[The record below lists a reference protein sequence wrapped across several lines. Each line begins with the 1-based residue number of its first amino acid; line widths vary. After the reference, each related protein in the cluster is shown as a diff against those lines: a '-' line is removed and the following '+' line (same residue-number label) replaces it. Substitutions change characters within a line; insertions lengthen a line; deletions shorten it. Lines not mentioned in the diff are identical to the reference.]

1 MTTDLLNL
9 MGDGKEYFDKIDFNE
24 LMVDIEIDKIFERS
38 LQEDTLTVEEIMES
52 APWKQLEG
60 ESELQYDTFK
70 YYINLNIDEWEAVN
84 VLRFID
90 IDEAN
95 AVEWCDEFQWK
106 ERRLAY
112 LKYQEWLRRK
122 KSELKHTED
131 IEEFRDSQAELL
143 KSAGSATLN
152 LISKLALRIEDLDP
166 NEIKATDIPKFVS
179 AISSF
184 LDMTADAQA
193 RFLSVNELLAL
204 YENDLDADVIRQHV
218 LLSEQG
224 KVNGK

>member
-9 MGDGKEYFDKIDFNE
+9 MGDGKVYFDKIDFNE

-38 LQEDTLTVEEIMES
+38 LQEDTLTVEEVMES
-52 APWKQLEG
+52 APWKQLEE

-70 YYINLNIDEWEAVN
+70 YYINLNIDEWQAID

-95 AVEWCDEFQWK
+95 AIEWSEEFQWK

-143 KSAGSATLN
+143 KSAGGATLN

-224 KVNGK
+224 KLNGK

>member
-38 LQEDTLTVEEIMES
+38 LQEDTLTVEEVMES
-52 APWKQLEG
+52 APWKQLEE

-70 YYINLNIDEWEAVN
+70 YYINLNIDEWQAID

-95 AVEWCDEFQWK
+95 AIEWSEEFQWK

-143 KSAGSATLN
+143 KSAGGATLN

-224 KVNGK
+224 KLNGK

>member
-38 LQEDTLTVEEIMES
+38 LQEDTLTVEEVMES
-52 APWKQLEG
+52 APWKQLEE

-70 YYINLNIDEWEAVN
+70 YYINLNIDEWQAID
-84 VLRFID
+84 VLCFID

-95 AVEWCDEFQWK
+95 AIEWSEEFQWK

-143 KSAGSATLN
+143 KSAGGATLN

-224 KVNGK
+224 KLNGK